1 MSGPNESLQPPPLG
15 PELTDADVFD
25 AMERIPGYLDITTDD
40 FRDLY
45 RLAYGHAIDRLV
57 GGVRARELMRRDD
70 IALEPEMTLYGAAE
84 LMVGRELKSLP
95 VVDPPRRVIG
105 MLSESDVLGRLGAA
119 TFLELIIEGD
129 LEHAE
134 HRRLLLQTR
143 VSEVM
148 TGPVVTVA
156 EDAEFATILGAFRRH
171 DGRRMPVVDQ
181 AGRLVG
187 MLARKD
193 FIAACPLQ
201 VPS

>member
-1 MSGPNESLQPPPLG
+1 MSGPNESPSLG

-84 LMVGRELKSLP
+84 LMVARELKSLP

-119 TFLELIIEGD
+119 TFLELIIESD
-129 LEHAE
+129 REHAE
-134 HRRLLLQTR
+134 HRSLLMQTR
-143 VSEVM
+143 VGEVM
-148 TGPVVTVA
+148 TSPVVTVA
-156 EDAEFATILGAFRRH
+156 EDAAFATILDAFRRH